1 MSGNCKVVVL
11 VVTGIPSEFVIVVID
26 SVIQDGSCC
35 VPAIFD
41 VPKVGSEKKKLMQW
55 IDYNTE

>member
-41 VPKVGSEKKKLMQW
+41 VLKGGFREEVVDAEDRL
-55 IDYNTE
+55 

>member
-41 VPKVGSEKKKLMQW
+41 GPKGGFREEKVDAEDRL
-55 IDYNTE
+55 